1 MNCVRREQRNVT
13 CKNQVKRHRLDQTI
27 DKKRW
32 NSIKHFLGGKF
43 VLAEQFESE
52 NEEKARVAFLAF
64 TPPTPWCFTLDFPLC
79 GARKRK
85 ATRKREKLP
94 LFIFNQAK
102 RESRKKGNNMC
113 ENLKLSPPFSIIL
126 QNGFPIHNNSSYSA
140 ACLSYSTSPLFPH
153 FQLIFKYLFCIIF
166 LRREWKSF

>member
-64 TPPTPWCFTLDFPLC
+64 TPPTPWCFTQDFPLC

-85 ATRKREKLP
+85 ATRKGKNYHY
-94 LFIFNQAK
+94 LFLIKQKERAEK
-102 RESRKKGNNMC
+102 RE
-113 ENLKLSPPFSIIL
+113 IICARIWSFHPRFQSYCKTVFPSTTTHHTVL
-126 QNGFPIHNNSSYSA
+126 RAFPIQ
-140 ACLSYSTSPLFPH
+140 LLPFFPT
-153 FQLIFKYLFCIIF
+153 F
-166 LRREWKSF
+166 S